1 MEYMLTF
8 HILNVYF
15 DSTASIH
22 IFMYTFKAKLE
33 ARRNKKRAVELARL
47 EKDIVL
53 DEQEL
58 HKRELLDGMREE
70 SKARAADG
78 DDTQAVS

>member
-8 HILNVYF
+8 HILNVYC
-15 DSTASIH
+15 DKIQQH
-22 IFMYTFKAKLE
+22 HFMYTFTAKLE

-58 HKRELLDGMREE
+58 HKRELLDGMKES

-78 DDTQAVS
+78 DDAQAVS